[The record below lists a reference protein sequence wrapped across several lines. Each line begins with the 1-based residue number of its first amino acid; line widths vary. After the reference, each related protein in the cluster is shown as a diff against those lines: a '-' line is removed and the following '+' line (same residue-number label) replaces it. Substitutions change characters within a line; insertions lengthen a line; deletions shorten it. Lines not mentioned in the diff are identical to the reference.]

1 MKVRDARRSHANA
14 EEKRAIGLKG
24 LVCWD
29 ESIQPASG
37 GIPSVDDTAHR
48 VLIRGLAGTSQR
60 STCLAGAE
68 DGQSRDESLFL
79 LNLPCGTACTNRN
92 RGIMATL
99 IPESFQLIELLVWL
113 GVGIMGAALAGLA
126 AGLIPRKRQQS
137 LGPGTIAGFVTAAII
152 LLVSNPGGGRWWV
165 VWAAIGSVMGAGA
178 GTGAAW
184 LFEKILD
191 HQDRAATT
199 R

>member
-1 MKVRDARRSHANA
+1 MKAFSVQ
-14 EEKRAIGLKG
+14 I
-24 LVCWD
+24 
-29 ESIQPASG
+29 ASF
-37 GIPSVDDTAHR
+37 R
-48 VLIRGLAGTSQR
+48 
-60 STCLAGAE
+60 
-68 DGQSRDESLFL
+68 
-79 LNLPCGTACTNRN
+79 ACTNRN
-92 RGIMATL
+92 RWIMATL

-113 GVGIMGAALAGLA
+113 GVGILGASLAGLA

-152 LLVSNPGGGRWWV
+152 LLVSNPDGGRWWV
-165 VWAAIGSVMGAGA
+165 VWAAMGSVMGAGA